1 MSSQFLP
8 ACLVAVMF
16 FLFLIVDPINASSGF
31 PYLIGKARK
40 CCQAVQFKLKFA
52 IGLFRKV
59 SLN

>member
-1 MSSQFLP
+1 MSSQFGP
-8 ACLVAVMF
+8 AYLVAAML
-16 FLFLIVDPINASSGF
+16 LFLIVDPINACPSF
-31 PYLIGKARK
+31 PCLIAKARK